1 MEKLRY
7 LIDKIDALSIRE
19 RGIILAAIVFIMFT
33 LWDTFLMRPQ
43 LEENKKL
50 LADLQIKR
58 AEQLA
63 LNYRIQGL
71 SSQGRDVSGDT
82 NQNRLDEMRQQLAEI
97 ETSVRNSTSHLVDAD
112 KMAAILQTILS
123 KSRGLQLIE
132 IKGLGVTPLLA
143 SAAIAEAGQVSG
155 QTAEGSID
163 NQPTVVEPVPA
174 TDTGSTDVDAFDN
187 AYKHGLTITLE
198 GDYLSALAYMRELE
212 SLEWGFFWET
222 VEYEVT
228 EYPRGT
234 VAITLYTL
242 SLGKE
247 WIGV

>member
-19 RGIILAAIVFIMFT
+19 RGIILAAVVFIMFT

-43 LEENKKL
+43 LDENKKL

-58 AEQLA
+58 AEQSA
-63 LNYRIQGL
+63 LNIKIQGL
-71 SSQGRDVSGDT
+71 IRQGRDVSGDT
-82 NQNRLDEMRQQLAEI
+82 NLNRLEEMKQQLAAV
-97 ETSVRNSTSHLVDAD
+97 ETSVHNSTSHLVDAD

-143 SAAIAEAGQVSG
+143 PAAVAVQGQVPV
-155 QTAEGSID
+155 QVAEVAID
-163 NQPTVVEPVPA
+163 DQQTVVDTPA
-174 TDTGSTDVDAFDN
+174 TETELTGVDAFDN

-228 EYPRGT
+228 EYPRGR
-234 VAITLYTL
+234 VAITLYTM

>member
-1 MEKLRY
+1 MDKLRY

-19 RGIILAAIVFIMFT
+19 RGIILAAVVFIMFT
-33 LWDTFLMRPQ
+33 LWDTLLMRPQ

-50 LADLQIKR
+50 LAELQIKR
-58 AEQLA
+58 AEQSA
-63 LNYRIQGL
+63 LNFRIQGMIR
-71 SSQGRDVSGDT
+71 QGSDVSGDT
-82 NQNRLDEMRQQLAEI
+82 SRARLAELKQQLAEV

-143 SAAIAEAGQVSG
+143 PVAAVDQGQVGDAAMSD
-155 QTAEGSID
+155 Q
-163 NQPTVVEPVPA
+163 EPVETNTA
-174 TDTGSTDVDAFDN
+174 STETESVAVDAVDN

-222 VEYEVT
+222 IEYEVT

>member
-19 RGIILAAIVFIMFT
+19 RGIILAAVVFIMFT
-33 LWDTFLMRPQ
+33 LWDSLLMRPQ

-58 AEQLA
+58 AEQSA
-63 LNYRIQGL
+63 LNFRIQGMIRD
-71 SSQGRDVSGDT
+71 GRDVSGDT
-82 NQNRLDEMRQQLAEI
+82 SRNRLAELKQQLAEV
-97 ETSVRNSTSHLVDAD
+97 ETSVRNSTGHLVDAD
-112 KMAAILQTILS
+112 KMATILQTILS

-132 IKGLGVTPLLA
+132 IKGLGVTPLFA
-143 SAAIAEAGQVSG
+143 PVAAVDQGQVADAAMAN
-155 QTAEGSID
+155 QT
-163 NQPTVVEPVPA
+163 QVEA
-174 TDTGSTDVDAFDN
+174 NTASSETDAAAVDAFDN

-222 VEYEVT
+222 IDYEVT

>member
-19 RGIILAAIVFIMFT
+19 RGIILAAVVFMMFT
-33 LWDTFLMRPQ
+33 LWDSFLMRPQ
-43 LEENKKL
+43 LDENKKL

-58 AEQLA
+58 AEQSA
-63 LNYRIQGL
+63 LNIKLQGL
-71 SSQGRDVSGDT
+71 IRQGRDASGDT
-82 NQNRLDEMRQQLAEI
+82 NRNRLEQMKQQLAEV

-112 KMAAILQTILS
+112 KMATILQTILS
-123 KSRGLQLIE
+123 KSTGLQLIE
-132 IKGLGVTPLLA
+132 IKGLGVTPLVA
-143 SAAIAEAGQVSG
+143 PAAVAEQGQVAGAAMDKQAVVTPPSSETG
-155 QTAEGSID
+155 TAA
-163 NQPTVVEPVPA
+163 V
-174 TDTGSTDVDAFDN
+174 DTFDN

-222 VEYEVT
+222 IEYEVT
-228 EYPRGT
+228 EYPKGT

>member
-19 RGIILAAIVFIMFT
+19 RGIILAAVVFIMFT
-33 LWDTFLMRPQ
+33 LWDTLLMRPQ

-58 AEQLA
+58 AEQSA
-63 LNYRIQGL
+63 LNIKIQGL
-71 SSQGRDVSGDT
+71 IRQGRDVSGDT
-82 NQNRLDEMRQQLAEI
+82 NRNRLEEMKQQLAEV
-97 ETSVRNSTSHLVDAD
+97 EASVRNSTSHLVDAD

-132 IKGLGVTPLLA
+132 IKGLGVTPL
-143 SAAIAEAGQVSG
+143 IAPVAVAEEGQVADVEQPVEN
-155 QTAEGSID
+155 QT
-163 NQPTVVEPVPA
+163 PA
-174 TDTGSTDVDAFDN
+174 TEVESAGVDAFDN

>member
-19 RGIILAAIVFIMFT
+19 RGIILAAVVFIMFT

-43 LEENKKL
+43 LEDNKKL

-71 SSQGRDVSGDT
+71 SRQGHDDSGET
-82 NQNRLDEMRQQLAEI
+82 GRNRLAELKQQLAEV
-97 ETSVRNSTSHLVDAD
+97 ETSVRNSTNHLIDAD

-143 SAAIAEAGQVSG
+143 PVAVAGQVPG
-155 QTAEGSID
+155 QAAEVAID
-163 NQPTVVEPVPA
+163 DQQPADDQTPA
-174 TDTGSTDVDAFDN
+174 TEVESAGVDAFDN

>member
-1 MEKLRY
+1 MEKLRF

-19 RGIILAAIVFIMFT
+19 RGIILAAVVFIMFT
-33 LWDTFLMRPQ
+33 LWDTLLMRPQ

-58 AEQLA
+58 AEQSA
-63 LNYRIQGL
+63 LNFRIQGMIR
-71 SSQGRDVSGDT
+71 QGSDVSGDSSR
-82 NQNRLDEMRQQLAEI
+82 NRMEVMKQQLAEV
-97 ETSVRNSTSHLVDAD
+97 EASVRNSTSHLVDAD

-143 SAAIAEAGQVSG
+143 PVAVAEDGQVAEVAIDDQQPVDD
-155 QTAEGSID
+155 QT
-163 NQPTVVEPVPA
+163 PA
-174 TDTGSTDVDAFDN
+174 TEVESAGVDAFDN